1 MNRRVLIRLL
11 GVTAASSLAGCAT
24 QDDGDGAAATETQS
38 PTPTDRSTATET
50 ATPANTEM
58 TDTTQPADDG
68 LVTVASDESFEA
80 TVDRITSDIEES
92 PLRLVTTIDHAS
104 NAGSADLDL
113 PPTTLLVFGNPTV
126 GTPLMQASRTIAID
140 LPQKMLV
147 WEADEGTRVAYNDPT
162 YLAERHGI
170 DDQSDRLEQIR
181 SVLDGLATGE

>member
-58 TDTTQPADDG
+58 TDATQPAADG

-92 PLRLVTTIDHAS
+92 PLRA
-104 NAGSADLDL
+104 
-113 PPTTLLVFGNPTV
+113 
-126 GTPLMQASRTIAID
+126 R
-140 LPQKMLV
+140 
-147 WEADEGTRVAYNDPT
+147 
-162 YLAERHGI
+162 
-170 DDQSDRLEQIR
+170 DDD
-181 SVLDGLATGE
+181 